1 MEEMETEKSCGR
13 PGRVASIGRSEPAPQ
28 SMSIDNTSI
37 PFPCAELRY
46 LSFPPLIT
54 GGNVK
59 KHVANRSHTYVL
71 RVRESEKRHLATMK
85 PLFTISTRLGD

>member
-37 PFPCAELRY
+37 PLPCAELRY

-59 KHVANRSHTYVL
+59 KHVANHSCTDVT
-71 RVRESEKRHLATMK
+71 SCPEKRQETSGNHESNLHN
-85 PLFTISTRLGD
+85 IYYTR